1 MRPAEYLAG
10 RGPLLVAAGFALVL
24 LLGFFDYLTGVE
36 LSFSIFYVLPIML
49 VAWFGS
55 SRAAVAI
62 SLFGALVWHL
72 ADVAAGHAYSQSFM
86 PYWNTSVR
94 LGFFLI
100 VGTMLSRLRAA
111 YDEKK
116 RLVGELTDTLERL
129 KAAQDEL
136 EKKAAELGRSNA
148 ELERFAYV
156 AAHDL
161 KSPLVAVEGYVM
173 RLKKHFRARWDERA
187 EEYAHEAVEVIQR
200 MSLLIEDLLEYARSG
215 SGGGRV
221 QQVDCDV
228 LVERALKNLAALIGQ
243 SGAIVTRDPLP
254 PVLAD
259 PGRLVQVFQN
269 LIANA
274 VKFRG
279 SEPPRIHVSVDSGEG
294 EWVFSVRD
302 NGIGIDP
309 RDSARIFELF
319 ERLEGSGRP
328 GTGIGLAVCKKV
340 VERHGGRIWVQ
351 SALSKGSTVFFTI
364 PKVI

>member
-1 MRPAEYLAG
+1 MRPAGYLTG
-10 RGPLLVAAGFALVL
+10 RGPLLIAAGFALVL
-24 LLGFFDYLTGVE
+24 LIGFFDYLTGVE

-49 VAWFGS
+49 TAWYGS
-55 SRAAVAI
+55 SRAVVAI
-62 SLFGALVWHL
+62 SFFAALVWYL
-72 ADVAAGHAYSQSFM
+72 ADAAAGHTYSKFFL
-86 PYWNTSVR
+86 PYWETSVR

-116 RLVGELTDTLERL
+116 RLVGELMDAFERL
-129 KAAQDEL
+129 KVEQDKL
-136 EKKAAELGRSNA
+136 EKKAA

-161 KSPLVAVEGYVM
+161 KSPLLVVEGYVM
-173 RLKKHFRARWDERA
+173 RLKKYFRDKWDERA
-187 EEYAHEAVEVIQR
+187 EGYVHEVMEVIQR

-215 SGGGRV
+215 SGMGRV
-221 QQVDCDV
+221 ERVDSNI
-228 LVERALKNLAALIGQ
+228 LVERAVKNLEALINQ
-243 SGAIVTRDPLP
+243 NGATVTRDPLP

-274 VKFRG
+274 VNFRG
-279 SEPPRIHVSVDSGEG
+279 SEPPRVHVSVESGEG

-302 NGIGIDP
+302 NGMGIDP
-309 RDSARIFELF
+309 EDSARIFELF
-319 ERLEGSGRP
+319 ERLKGSGHP

-340 VERHGGRIWVQ
+340 IERHGGRIWVQ
-351 SALSKGSTVFFTI
+351 SQMSKGATFFFTL
-364 PKVI
+364 PKEI